1 MSKQGKK
8 ISEDLNK
15 LESIVHWFEEQEEV
29 DVEEGLAKV
38 RTGATLIKELKGKL
52 KNVENEFTEIKKDL
66 AKIEE

>member
-1 MSKQGKK
+1 M
-8 ISEDLNK
+8 
-15 LESIVHWFEEQEEV
+15 HWFEEQEEV